1 MERAAAAVRAR
12 TLIVVAEEDHM
23 VNPGPALKFAQLLHA
38 PTVVLPGECGHL
50 AILCQKD
57 TLYSAV
63 SRFLDE

>member
-1 MERAAAAVRAR
+1 
-12 TLIVVAEEDHM
+12 M

-38 PTVVLPGECGHL
+38 PTVLLPGESGHL

-63 SRFLDE
+63 SRFFDEQLHCGVPRYAGE